1 MILRNI
7 ELVTK
12 ADIENLIASQ
22 VVESKQLEY
31 KRELPE
37 RGDGAKKE
45 FLFDVLS
52 FANASGGDIIFGLQA
67 ESADGSSVGYPTAV
81 HPIPS
86 EAVDEVKLW
95 MEEVI
100 RSGIEPRLSV
110 QIREISGFGEDCGD
124 CVILMRVP
132 KSFASPHVVKLK
144 GTFKF
149 YSRHSA
155 GKYPLDVDEL
165 RNHFLATES
174 QAERIR
180 QFRQERIGRLLAGET
195 ATPLSSERLAVLH
208 VVPLSTFLNNTRQP
222 ISSVGHSRFA
232 PFGSAGQSRFN
243 LDGRLSVFNSGPSTE
258 ASESYCQLFFNGAV
272 ETVDA
277 ELVSRK
283 TDRDRDDYIGSLNSG
298 IVEHKILEAI
308 SEYAAGFAE
317 LGISGPAIVA
327 FTLVNCKGVNWL
339 TGSNRVVNPKPV
351 NLDRDVAIFP
361 DLIIEYIEDY
371 ERSDVRSL
379 LDSIWNAFGFP
390 FSYNFTDDGTWK
402 PSF

>member
-7 ELVTK
+7 DSVSK
-12 ADIENLIASQ
+12 ADIENLIANK

-31 KRELPE
+31 KRELPA
-37 RGDGAKKE
+37 RSDGAKKE
-45 FLFDVLS
+45 FLFDVSS
-52 FANASGGDIIFGLQA
+52 FANASGGDIVFGLEA
-67 ESADGSSVGYPTAV
+67 ESVDGGSVGYPTAIY
-81 HPIPS
+81 PITS
-86 EAVDEVKLW
+86 DSIDEVKLW

-110 QIREISGFGEDCGD
+110 QIREISGFGEEGGD

-165 RNHFLATES
+165 RSHFLATES

-180 QFRQERIGRLLAGET
+180 QFRQGRIGRLMAGET
-195 ATPLSSERLAVLH
+195 ATPLTSDRLAVLH
-208 VVPLSTFLNNTRQP
+208 VVPLGTFLNNTRQP
-222 ISSVGHSRFA
+222 ISSVDPSQFA
-232 PFGSAGQSRFN
+232 PYGSAGQSRFN
-243 LDGRLSVFNSGPSTE
+243 LDGRISVFNSGPSTE
-258 ASESYCQLFFNGAV
+258 ASDSYCQLFFNGAV

-283 TDRDRDDYIGSLNSG
+283 TDRDRDDYVGSINSG
-298 IVEHKILEAI
+298 MVEHKILEAI
-308 SEYAAGFAE
+308 SEYALGFTK
-317 LGISGPAIVA
+317 LGISGPVAIS
-327 FTLVNCKGVNWL
+327 FTLINCKGVNWL

-351 NLDRDVAIFP
+351 SLDRDVALFP
-361 DLIIEYIEDY
+361 ELIIENIDDY
-371 ERSDVRSL
+371 ERLEVRPL

-390 FSYNFTDDGTWK
+390 YSYNFNNDGTWK
-402 PSF
+402 PSY